1 MGGRYMEETLLYW
14 GDEITSLEFWQSLLD
29 SFVGLGPFVPILLA
43 MVESFVPP
51 LPLIAIVALNVAAHG
66 PIMGFLYSWCGVAL
80 GGLVMFTFWRRV
92 VKRFFWRHAS
102 KYKWFRKAQGW
113 VSNCDTSTLF
123 TLAMLPFTPT
133 SFLHLAFGISD
144 FDGRR
149 YALALLSGKF
159 VMVAMMAIFGESL
172 SNALENP
179 LYLILAV
186 ILWVAMYF
194 ASKIFC
200 RRHNLD

>member
-1 MGGRYMEETLLYW
+1 MEETLLYW

-113 VSNCDTSTLF
+113 VSSCDTSTLF

>member
-1 MGGRYMEETLLYW
+1 MEETLLYW

-149 YALALLSGKF
+149 YALALLAGKF

-186 ILWVAMYF
+186 ILWVVMYF

>member
-1 MGGRYMEETLLYW
+1 MEETLLYW

>member
-1 MGGRYMEETLLYW
+1 MEETLLYW
-14 GDEITSLEFWQSLLD
+14 SDEITSLEFWQSLLD

-144 FDGRR
+144 FDWP
-149 YALALLSGKF
+149 A
-159 VMVAMMAIFGESL
+159 
-172 SNALENP
+172 
-179 LYLILAV
+179 
-186 ILWVAMYF
+186 
-194 ASKIFC
+194 
-200 RRHNLD
+200 NL

>member
-1 MGGRYMEETLLYW
+1 MSCHR
-14 GDEITSLEFWQSLLD
+14 
-29 SFVGLGPFVPILLA
+29 
-43 MVESFVPP
+43 
-51 LPLIAIVALNVAAHG
+51 AIDRA
-66 PIMGFLYSWCGVAL
+66 ILYSAI
-80 GGLVMFTFWRRV
+80 GLSRNAADV
-92 VKRFFWRHAS
+92 VCTGYAYICQHH
-102 KYKWFRKAQGW
+102 
-113 VSNCDTSTLF
+113 V
-123 TLAMLPFTPT
+123 
-133 SFLHLAFGISD
+133 LHLAFGISD

-149 YALALLSGKF
+149 YALALLAGKF